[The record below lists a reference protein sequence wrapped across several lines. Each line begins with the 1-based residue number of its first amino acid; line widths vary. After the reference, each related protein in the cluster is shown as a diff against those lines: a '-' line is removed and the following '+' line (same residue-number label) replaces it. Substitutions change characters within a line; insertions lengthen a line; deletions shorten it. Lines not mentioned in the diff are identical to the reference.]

1 MKGKK
6 RVQKGLKRIAI
17 SSSDRSVDQL
27 EKLADHMGLDLSK
40 TLTILL
46 EEFVAEEK
54 TRENFAVYTREFNRM
69 GQPDV
74 GRTGLFRNYML
85 PLDLLADSTVVT
97 AKEKYGLS
105 DFVRTLIYFN
115 HDSKLLSAEID
126 LEAEVVSK
134 IRDAGLTVI
143 GYNQFEKILN
153 VRVDISHLFP
163 DL

>member
-27 EKLADHMGLDLSK
+27 ERLADHMGLDLSK

-46 EEFVAEEK
+46 EEFVNEEK
-54 TRENFAVYTREFNRM
+54 VREEFFVYSTEFNRM

-85 PLDLLADSTVVT
+85 PLDTLADANLEK

-115 HDSKLLSAEID
+115 HDTKILSADID
-126 LEAEVVSK
+126 LESEIVSK
-134 IRDAGLTVI
+134 IRDAGLTVV

-163 DL
+163 DK

>member
-27 EKLADHMGLDLSK
+27 ERLADHMGLDLSK

-46 EEFVAEEK
+46 EEFVNDEK
-54 TRENFAVYTREFNRM
+54 VRQDFTVYSTEFNRM

-85 PLDLLADSTVVT
+85 PLDTLADANLVK

-115 HDSKLLSAEID
+115 HDTKILSADID

-134 IRDAGLTVI
+134 IRDAGLTVV

-163 DL
+163 DN

>member
-27 EKLADHMGLDLSK
+27 ERLADHMGLDLSK

-46 EEFVAEEK
+46 EEFVNDEK
-54 TRENFAVYTREFNRM
+54 VRADFTVYSTEFNRM

-85 PLDLLADSTVVT
+85 PLDILSDANLVK

-115 HDSKLLSAEID
+115 HDTKILSEDID

-134 IRDAGLTVI
+134 IRDAGLTVV

-163 DL
+163 DD

>member
-27 EKLADHMGLDLSK
+27 ERLADHMGLDLSK

-46 EEFVAEEK
+46 EEFVNDEK
-54 TRENFAVYTREFNRM
+54 VRQDFAVYSTEFNRM

-85 PLDLLADSTVVT
+85 PLDTLADANLAK

-115 HDSKLLSAEID
+115 HDTKILSADID

-134 IRDAGLTVI
+134 IRDAGLTVV

-163 DL
+163 DN